1 MTREIDTKRLISLVK
16 ERPVIWDKTL
26 ENYKVR
32 IHTKNAWIGIFKE
45 LNGSYQGMNY
55 RERTE
60 YGKSVMRK
68 WTNVRDSFHKS
79 ERKNTSSFK
88 SRFGKQTTSTYIYG
102 QELQFLKK
110 ASSGCPTEVSKPVV
124 NEDSNCITDS
134 CSEEDSEL
142 KETVPKNKGTH
153 KQDTV
158 EQRMA
163 DVSKQHS
170 DRHISFF
177 RGIIPS
183 LETFDDDEI
192 VEFQLNVL
200 QIIANIKKRKRTSTN
215 ISEAIN
221 VSQHRQAQSPSIPV
235 HSSCQN
241 LQHVFNPAD
250 EQISSGT
257 GTTLYCDSVEQ
268 KCSRP
273 PSSLPNASDNLENS

>member
-1 MTREIDTKRLISLVK
+1 MQAGRGGRAVQGASVWN
-16 ERPVIWDKTL
+16 RA
-26 ENYKVR
+26 
-32 IHTKNAWIGIFKE
+32 NA
-45 LNGSYQGMNY
+45 
-55 RERTE
+55 TVA
-60 YGKSVMRK
+60 GKSVMKK

-88 SRFGKQTTSTYIYG
+88 SRYGKQTTSTYIYG
-102 QELQFLKK
+102 HELQFLKK
-110 ASSGCPTEVSKPVV
+110 ASCGCPTELSMPVV
-124 NEDSNCITDS
+124 NEESADSDCITDS
-134 CSEEDSEL
+134 CSEEDSEE
-142 KETVPKNKGTH
+142 KETVTKNKRKH

-158 EQRMA
+158 EQRMV

-215 ISEAIN
+215 INEAIN
-221 VSQHRQAQSPSIPV
+221 VSQHRQAQSPSLPV
-235 HSSCQN
+235 HSSCQD
-241 LQHVFNPAD
+241 LQHAFNPAD
-250 EQISSGT
+250 EQTSPGT
-257 GTTLYCDSVEQ
+257 ETTLYCDNVEQ

-273 PSSLPNASDNLENS
+273 PSSPPSASDNLENS